1 MDKFDE
7 KFIGDLRALAKD
19 TEKLLAATSG
29 QTGAEILKLRDRLE
43 DTLQSVQS
51 KIAGVERGLVDQ
63 AKAAAKTTDRYVH
76 DNTWASIGVAS
87 LIGLLAGVAIGRR

>member
-1 MDKFDE
+1 MDSLDE
-7 KFIGDLRALAKD
+7 KFIDELRTLSRD
-19 TEKLLAATSG
+19 TEKLLAATSD
-29 QTGAEILKLRDRLE
+29 QTGAEILKLRNRLE
-43 DTLQSVQS
+43 HSLESVQS
-51 KIAGVERGLVDQ
+51 KIVGVERSIVDQ